1 MAGIFSALSTWYHA
15 DRLLYAVVSMVT
27 MLVVGTLLGL
37 LMDWAGRKLGVDTS
51 ALKHQREKVNR

>member
-1 MAGIFSALSTWYHA
+1 LDQVLSLLSVWYREE
-15 DRLLYAVVSMVT
+15 RLLYAAVSVAA

-51 ALKHQREKVNR
+51 ALRHRRQKVKR

>member
-1 MAGIFSALSTWYHA
+1 MDQVLSLLSVWYRE
-15 DRLLYAVVSMVT
+15 DRLLYATVSVAA

-51 ALKHQREKVNR
+51 PLRHRRQKVKR